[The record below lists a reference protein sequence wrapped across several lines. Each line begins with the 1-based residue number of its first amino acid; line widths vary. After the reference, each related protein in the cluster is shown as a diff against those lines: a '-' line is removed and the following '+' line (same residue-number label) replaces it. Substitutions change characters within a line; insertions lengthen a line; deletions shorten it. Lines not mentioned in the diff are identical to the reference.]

1 MSKENSFEK
10 VKPVGQQEAPGP
22 AVGMCQALPS
32 TVIIPVSVERELNS
46 IRLGSRGPG
55 SRRSNLCWRLL
66 RWIRFL
72 IISSIPVSPSL
83 KHGCLCLPL
92 LLWGEKKSIRD
103 DQSMTCSQN
112 TVKKSQLFQLKNPP
126 GPPDHLGKAFHMWI
140 ETTPSAVLP

>member
-55 SRRSNLCWRLL
+55 SRRGNLC
-66 RWIRFL
+66 
-72 IISSIPVSPSL
+72 
-83 KHGCLCLPL
+83 
-92 LLWGEKKSIRD
+92 
-103 DQSMTCSQN
+103 
-112 TVKKSQLFQLKNPP
+112 
-126 GPPDHLGKAFHMWI
+126 
-140 ETTPSAVLP
+140 